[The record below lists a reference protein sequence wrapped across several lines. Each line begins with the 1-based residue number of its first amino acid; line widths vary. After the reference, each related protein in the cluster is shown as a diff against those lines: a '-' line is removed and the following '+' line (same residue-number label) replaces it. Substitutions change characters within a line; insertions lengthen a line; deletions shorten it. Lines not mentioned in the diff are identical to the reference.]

1 MLTQEYLKSVLSY
14 DPETGIFTWKYRQGL
29 IGKKISWNTRY
40 SEKQAGTIDP
50 VGYLGIAIEYK
61 RYYAHRLA
69 WLYMTGELP
78 KKYIDHL
85 NGNKSDNRFLNL
97 REATN
102 SENQQNQKR
111 AKTSNISGFLGVSLT
126 KEKNKYRSRIVTKGK
141 QIVIGIFDT
150 PEEAHEKYLE
160 AKRKL
165 HLFNTI

>member
-1 MLTQEYLKSVLSY
+1 MITQEYLKSVLSY

-111 AKTSNISGFLGVSLT
+111 AKI
-126 KEKNKYRSRIVTKGK
+126 
-141 QIVIGIFDT
+141 
-150 PEEAHEKYLE
+150 EE
-160 AKRKL
+160 
-165 HLFNTI
+165 T